1 MINYRN
7 LLESLPTK
15 AIVFAFGRFQP
26 PTSGHALLIKAVQ
39 KLAAANKAD
48 HVIFASRTNDKKK
61 NPLPV
66 DRKIHY
72 LKLMFP
78 RINFVAANDEQRTFM
93 EVAKALNAKYKSIIM
108 VAGSDRVNEYTE
120 LLNKYNGKN
129 YNFDSI
135 KVISAGERDPDS
147 DDVSGMSGTKMR
159 NAAVEGNFDLFK
171 KGLPSNLREID
182 GKLLMNEIRKGMGL
196 EEVHESIKFDTDA
209 LREQYFNKKIFNVGD
224 LVESDNTQ
232 YEIIARG
239 SNYLTVVD
247 KEGNMF
253 KKWIQECQVSTSVN
267 EDISQGYA
275 PDQVTFKGYT
285 TKNLHHSE
293 DAVKSLND
301 TIKRYGKSDPVSV
314 LNAIKSTDTYMKIND
329 KTVQPSE
336 KDLST
341 WKTAHAK
348 AKDSLT
354 RLGDF
359 PHHQDYWKTHETEL
373 EFLHQAKSNKLMN
386 EDLTQ
391 KTVKTTDKLKVARII
406 GSFLGLTDVES
417 MSNPEQI
424 VNTAL
429 RKIRSKTLNQ
439 ESNEMLKRM
448 LALASEVNIAYD
460 TKLMPHTIKEGL
472 EKACWKGYEAIG
484 TKKKNG
490 KTVPNCVP
498 VKEEEE
504 LEEDLTTS
512 EYKVKSWVGG
522 DGKTHS
528 RKIRP
533 KRITFAASKNN
544 AEPAQP
550 QKKVDEAVEE
560 YHDLSEDD
568 LNDMANSVQDIE
580 HVMDAYDDDEF
591 AIVDEDGNK
600 VEDIKENVEVINEVL
615 SKMER
620 MRAKIRFAQ
629 TSAKRERKMK
639 IALHRHSDQG
649 TINKRARR
657 LAIVMIK
664 KRVSK
669 KDPSKMTVSE
679 KERAERFVERNK
691 MLINRLAMKLAPK
704 IKKIEQNRLSHKA
717 YTKS

>member
-15 AIVFAFGRFQP
+15 TIVFAFGRFQP

-78 RINFVAANDEQRTFM
+78 RINFVAANNEQRTFM

-159 NAAVEGNFDLFK
+159 NAAVDGNFYLFK

-209 LREQYFNKKIFNVGD
+209 VREQYFNKKIFNVGD

-275 PDQVTFKGYT
+275 PDQVTFKGYI

-329 KTVQPSE
+329 KMVQPSE

-341 WKTAHAK
+341 WKTAHDK

-359 PHHQDYWKTHETEL
+359 PHHQDYWANHETEL
-373 EFLHQAKSNKLMN
+373 EFLHQAKANKAMN
-386 EDLTQ
+386 EELTQ

-448 LALASEVNIAYD
+448 LTLASEVHIEYD
-460 TKLMPHTIKEGL
+460 TKLMPHSIKEGL
-472 EKACWKGYEAIG
+472 EKACWKDYEAIG

-504 LEEDLTTS
+504 IEED
-512 EYKVKSWVGG
+512 
-522 DGKTHS
+522 
-528 RKIRP
+528 
-533 KRITFAASKNN
+533 
-544 AEPAQP
+544 
-550 QKKVDEAVEE
+550 
-560 YHDLSEDD
+560 HDLSEDD
-568 LNDMANSVQDIE
+568 LNDMTNSVQDIE
-580 HVMDAYDDDEF
+580 DIIDAYDDHEF

-704 IKKIEQNRLSHKA
+704 VRKIEQNRLTHKA